1 MNHRPSNPPAGHAK
15 LNLNPM
21 RLVTLALFTMVS
33 LFGWGKTGH
42 RITGQIAENHLTPKA
57 FQAVRDLL
65 GAESLAEASTWADEI
80 RSDPAWAKSE
90 PWHYVNI
97 PDSVSYEDAPKNPG
111 GDVIAA
117 LRNME
122 ATLRN
127 PEASKQERIEAL
139 RFFLHF
145 AGDLHQPL
153 HAGHAEDLGG
163 NRVQVRWFRNVEPT
177 NLHSV
182 WDSSLI
188 DQEQLSFTEF
198 ADFLD
203 RASPEEIHTW
213 QSGSYTG
220 WMEESQK
227 ALPQVYDFARDK
239 PLSFGYVYKNM
250 PLVKRRLLHAGIR
263 IAGVLNDI
271 YR

>member
-1 MNHRPSNPPAGHAK
+1 MQHYDLSH
-15 LNLNPM
+15 M
-21 RLVTLALFTMVS
+21 RLITVFLLAAVTLS
-33 LFGWGKTGH
+33 GWGKTGH

-57 FQAVRDLL
+57 FQAIRDLL

-80 RSDPAWAKSE
+80 RSDPAWTKSE

-97 PDSVSYEDAPKNPG
+97 PDGVTYEDATKNPA

-122 ATLRN
+122 ATMRN
-127 PEASKQERIEAL
+127 PDASKQERIEAL

-153 HAGHAEDLGG
+153 HAGHADDLGG
-163 NRVQVRWFRNVEPT
+163 NRVQVRWFRNSDPT
-177 NLHSV
+177 NLHTV
-182 WDSSLI
+182 WDSSLV

-198 ADFLD
+198 ASFID
-203 RASPEEIHTW
+203 RPSDEDIQTW
-213 QSGSYTG
+213 QSASYTD
-220 WMEESQK
+220 WMGESQK

-239 PLSFGYVYKNM
+239 PLRFGYVYKNM
-250 PLVKRRLLHAGIR
+250 PLVRQRLLQAGIS
-263 IAGVLNDI
+263 IAGVLNNI
-271 YR
+271 YQ

>member
-1 MNHRPSNPPAGHAK
+1 MPHYD
-15 LNLNPM
+15 LNPM
-21 RLVTLALFTMVS
+21 RLVTVGLLTAIS
-33 LFGWGKTGH
+33 LLGWGKTGH

-57 FQAVRDLL
+57 FQAIRDLL

-80 RSDPAWAKSE
+80 RSDPAWAKSD

-97 PDSVSYEDAPKNPG
+97 ADGATYDEAIKNPA

-117 LRNME
+117 LRTME

-127 PEASKQERIEAL
+127 PRASKQERIEAL
-139 RFFLHF
+139 KFFLHF

-153 HAGHAEDLGG
+153 HAGHADDLGG
-163 NRVQVRWFRNVEPT
+163 NRVQVRWFRAAEPS
-177 NLHSV
+177 NLHTV

-198 ADFLD
+198 ASFLD
-203 RASPEEIHTW
+203 RPSAEDIKTW
-213 QSGSYTG
+213 QAASYTV
-220 WMEESQK
+220 WMDESQK
-227 ALPQVYDFARDK
+227 ALPQVYDFPKDK

-250 PLVKRRLLHAGIR
+250 PLVRQRLLQAGVR
-263 IAGVLNDI
+263 IAGVLNQI
-271 YR
+271 YE